1 MTKDAYPKDLPWRDL
16 LTAEIRES
24 VRELREH
31 GGGGELLGYALLTDL
46 DARYLLAT
54 GYTATILERFPEPDD
69 AFSPYEWP
77 EAQHTMKEA
86 SARNASDVDAHYD
99 AEADLDEEIGPDD
112 DHLRPWKRERIATM
126 AEVLASLRT
135 ELFPA
140 EALVVVHCDDVGS
153 TMGSWII
160 DAVRKLNSPER
171 YAEWAAAYGID

>member
-1 MTKDAYPKDLPWRDL
+1 MNVVPDTY
-16 LTAEIRES
+16 IR
-24 VRELREH
+24 VMP
-31 GGGGELLGYALLTDL
+31 
-46 DARYLLAT
+46 
-54 GYTATILERFPEPDD
+54 ERLNVFSRS
-69 AFSPYEWP
+69 AFL
-77 EAQHTMKEA
+77 K
-86 SARNASDVDAHYD
+86 
-99 AEADLDEEIGPDD
+99 ADLDEEIGPDD